1 MKLEPKIINVETMVL
16 NQNNKQQS
24 HYSDF
29 MSHKRITLDLSCS
42 LFLIFNNL
50 NHCEHKKYVVKRHQ
64 N

>member
-1 MKLEPKIINVETMVL
+1 MVL